1 MERDDLISRS
11 ALLAE
16 LSAHLSIVDMV
27 RVGEIVEGMPPGE
40 SPLRR
45 LLRVAR
51 VQLAHERFMRN
62 RAEAMLGGYRDQYEL
77 EPVVHAHWVPAP
89 DIGDCCYRCS
99 ACGKVR
105 DGYCEED
112 DIRCACCGAHM
123 DEEVSE

>member
-1 MERDDLISRS
+1 MMDDLISRS
-11 ALLAE
+11 ALMAE

-27 RVGEIVEGMPPGE
+27 RVGEIVEGMPPVE
-40 SPLRR
+40 SQLRR

-77 EPVVHAHWVPAP
+77 ELVVHAHWVPV
-89 DIGDCCYRCS
+89 DGRIRCS

-105 DGYCEED
+105 DGYCEGD

-123 DEEVSE
+123 DEEVD